1 MRKLGGIILLAA
13 AVGLSACS
21 MPPAATVE
29 PSASDTPS
37 QSSSA
42 DAAAKRIAPL
52 LAAPSPA
59 ASVAPEFDDQSAQAK
74 YLAGIK
80 KVWRGDV
87 PSDEILLKAGGAA
100 CSLLAEGKHW
110 SDIGGMA
117 GPDGADVD
125 NAAATATYASR
136 NLCTQYN
143 TDR

>member
-1 MRKLGGIILLAA
+1 
-13 AVGLSACS
+13 